1 MVSFNTTSGM
11 PLPFATFGNAA
22 ARAAT
27 PITDVKTN
35 VAEAGTLSME
45 FTTIGRLLGKRAS
58 CHIFI
63 AHCTIYCTLYVHVEA
78 TAGALHAGQA
88 TSMA

>member
-1 MVSFNTTSGM
+1 MVSFNTTTGM
-11 PLPFATFGNAA
+11 PSPFATFGNAA

-45 FTTIGRLLGKRAS
+45 FTTIGRLLG
-58 CHIFI
+58 
-63 AHCTIYCTLYVHVEA
+63 EA
-78 TAGALHAGQA
+78 IDRQKL
-88 TSMA
+88 